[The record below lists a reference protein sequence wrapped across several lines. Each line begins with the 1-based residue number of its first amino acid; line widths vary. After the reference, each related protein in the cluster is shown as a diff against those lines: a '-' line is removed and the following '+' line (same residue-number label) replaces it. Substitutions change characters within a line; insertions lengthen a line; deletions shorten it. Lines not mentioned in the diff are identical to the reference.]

1 MSATP
6 AQTREHMMTIRPATA
21 ADIPAIA
28 AIYDEAVRTGTA
40 SFELTPPG
48 PEEMARRQA
57 ALLDGGYPYLVLE
70 EEGRVLGYAY
80 AGAFR
85 PRIAYRYTVENSI
98 YVDEA
103 ARGRRVGRRLL
114 EALIL
119 ESEARGFRQMVAVI
133 GDSGN
138 AGSIALH
145 RACGFAPIGILPA
158 TGLKFGR
165 WIDTVLMQR
174 ALGPGA
180 TTLPED
186 GNTGFS
192 G

>member
-1 MSATP
+1 MP
-6 AQTREHMMTIRPATA
+6 IRPALSS
-21 ADIPAIA
+21 DIPAIS

-40 SFELTPPG
+40 SFELQPPG
-48 PEEMARRQA
+48 AAEMARRHA
-57 ALLDGGYPYLVLE
+57 ALVESGYPYLVLE
-70 EEGRVLGYAY
+70 EEGVLLGYAY
-80 AGAFR
+80 ASAFR

-103 ARGRRVGRRLL
+103 ARGRGVGRALL
-114 EALIL
+114 VALI
-119 ESEARGFRQMVAVI
+119 EACEARGFRQMVAVI
-133 GDSGN
+133 GDSAN

-145 RACGFAPIGILPA
+145 RSCGFDSIGILPA

-180 TTLPED
+180 STVPSD
-186 GNTGFS
+186 GDDSLS

>member
-1 MSATP
+1 MP
-6 AQTREHMMTIRPATA
+6 IRPATP

-48 PEEMARRQA
+48 VGEMARRHA
-57 ALLDGGYPYLVLE
+57 ALVEGGYPYLVLE
-70 EEGRVLGYAY
+70 EEGAILGYAY

-85 PRIAYRYTVENSI
+85 PRIAYRHTVENSI
-98 YVDEA
+98 YVAPA
-103 ARGRRVGRRLL
+103 AQGRGIGRALL
-114 EALIL
+114 EALV
-119 ESEARGFRQMVAVI
+119 EECAARGFRQMVAVI
-133 GDSGN
+133 GDSAN
-138 AGSIALH
+138 TGSIALH
-145 RACGFAPIGILPA
+145 AACGFAHIGVLAA

-180 TTLPED
+180 AGVPEEAD
-186 GNTGFS
+186 LGFS